1 MKRLLYYIAGLL
13 AVSSCALTESESPIL
28 KEGTDAS
35 RINISGEIA
44 QAYVTRAS
52 DQGFANGDEIGIYVV
67 DYDGATPGELTLNGT
82 RASNLRYTFDEASW
96 KWIPDH
102 EIYYKDKD
110 THIDVYGYYP
120 YSSPASIE
128 EYEFEVR
135 KDQADEG
142 GEGKMGGYEA
152 SDFLWGKAADVAP
165 SDRTINVSFRHMM
178 AAAKVTLVQGTGFD
192 SAEWASLEK
201 SVITE
206 SAIRTSKINL
216 KTGEVAVTGTR
227 PVTGTIAYRSGTDWR
242 CIIVPQTITAGD
254 ALFSLNVGG
263 LPYALRKGDD
273 FTFVAGKQHN
283 FTITVNKRTET
294 GTYEFVLT
302 GESIT
307 PWENDPISHDAVAR
321 EYVIVNVA
329 EAGTLEQQIVAS
341 GKTIDKVRNLKV
353 TGKINC
359 LDFIVMRDKMSS
371 LQSLN
376 LKEARI
382 VEGNTTGL
390 ENYSGPWMYSEPD
403 VFPERA
409 LSDKTSLLHLV
420 LPDVLTRIDAYALS
434 GCLNITGSLIIPE
447 GVTEIRDG
455 AFNMV
460 SGMTGSLYLPST
472 LKKIGNGGVFNRAG
486 FMCELKF
493 PESLTEIG
501 ESAFKECRGLYGELR
516 LPSHLT
522 SLGEHAFRE
531 CGFTGNLV
539 IPQTLT
545 EISNWAFLDT
555 HFGGTLT
562 LHDGITAIGIGAFAS
577 NGFKGELYLPKS
589 LVVLSEDCFNGCDF
603 SGTLVIPDD
612 VATISRG
619 CFAYNWRLMGT
630 ITIPKSVQS
639 IGERAFEQC
648 SSLEGIILEDGVEA
662 IGTRAFYMCTG
673 LGSIV
678 CKSSVPPYLQNG
690 AFDGVAKDNF
700 TLEVPETAI
709 ATYSTE
715 PGWSDFKRI
724 AAYRNLV
731 IRPSI
736 ATAINTSVTRDLV
749 LNADEE
755 WEVESQPDWVTLDK
769 AYGEGKTEI
778 KLTFAQMAQ
787 GSEAR
792 EGEVVFK
799 LKTKDYRT
807 RCKVTQYNY
816 QYGEDEIV
824 TLQSSTKGD
833 NNNIIILGDG
843 FDAKDISEGKL
854 LAAAQQAYGY
864 FFDIEP
870 YKTYKEYFNVYTAI
884 PVSPESG
891 IGNVNRIVY
900 TKFNTKAAGGGVNN
914 GASDWNDIMK
924 YACKAP
930 TITEENLSSTLVIMI
945 PNTTEYA
952 GTCFMFDDGFAV
964 AYCPMSDYGYPM
976 DFRGVVQHEAG
987 GHGFGKLLDEYIYHN
1002 EFIDG
1007 CTCSCCAHDFELA
1020 MAKSM
1025 GYGRNLS
1032 LTGKMS
1038 EVDWAHLIFHP
1049 KYSGI
1054 VDVFEGGYF
1063 HTRSVY
1069 RSEQNSCMN
1078 NDIPYYST
1086 ISRQAM
1092 VERIKAIA
1100 GEEFNLEDFIAKDVI
1115 VTASTMSHMPTKS
1128 FDSATQF
1135 VPMSQVHSHPEF
1147 MGKCPAIKW

>member
-1 MKRLLYYIAGLL
+1 MKKVLYIIAGL
-13 AVSSCALTESESPIL
+13 AVSACALTESESPIL
-28 KEGTDAS
+28 KEGADAS
-35 RINISGEIA
+35 RIRIGGEIA
-44 QAYVTRAS
+44 QAYVTRAN
-52 DQGFANGDEIGIYVV
+52 DQGFADGDEIGIYVV
-67 DYDGATPGELTLNGT
+67 DYEAGVPGELTVNGT
-82 RASNLRYTFDEASW
+82 RASNLRFTFDEAAW
-96 KWIPDH
+96 TWIPDH
-102 EIYYKDKD
+102 EIYYKDKN

-120 YSSPASIE
+120 YGSPESIE
-128 EYEFEVR
+128 AYSFEVQ
-135 KDQADEG
+135 KNQADEG
-142 GEGKMGGYEA
+142 GNGKMGAYEA
-152 SDFLWGKAADVAP
+152 SDFLWGKAEDVAP
-165 SDRTINVSFRHMM
+165 SDRTINVGFHHMM
-178 AAAKVTLVQGTGFD
+178 AQAKITLVQGTGFD

-206 SAIRTSKINL
+206 SAIRTSTINI
-216 KTGEVAVTGTR
+216 KTGVVTVTGSR
-227 PVTGTIAYRSGTDWR
+227 PETGTIAHRNGNEWR
-242 CIIVPQTITAGD
+242 CIIVPQTISAGD

-294 GTYEFVLT
+294 GTYEFVLS

-321 EYVIVNVA
+321 EYVVVNVE
-329 EAGTLEQQIVAS
+329 EAGTLEQQIIAS
-341 GKTIDKVRNLKV
+341 GKTVERIRNLKV
-353 TGKINC
+353 IGKINC
-359 LDFIVMRDKMSS
+359 LDFIVMRDKMTS

-376 LKEARI
+376 LKEVRI
-382 VEGNTTGL
+382 VEGNSTSL
-390 ENYSGPWMYSEPD
+390 EGYDGPWMNSEPD
-403 VFPERA
+403 VIPVRA
-409 LSDKTSLLHLV
+409 MSDKTSLLHLV
-420 LPDVLTRIDAYALS
+420 LPDVITRIDDYAFS
-434 GCLNITGSLIIPE
+434 GCLNITGSLVIPE
-447 GVTEIRDG
+447 GVTEIRNG

-472 LKKIGNGGVFNRAG
+472 LNKIGDGGVFNRAG

-493 PESLTEIG
+493 PENLTEIG

-516 LPSHLT
+516 LPSHLK

-531 CGFTGNLV
+531 CGFTGNLL

-545 EISNWAFLDT
+545 EIKNWAFLDT

-562 LHDGITAIGIGAFAS
+562 LHDGITAIGIGAFAGD
-577 NGFKGELYLPKS
+577 GFKGELLLPKS
-589 LVVLSEDCFNGCDF
+589 LAVLSEDCFNGCDF
-603 SGTLVIPDD
+603 SGNLIIPED

-619 CFAYNWRLMGT
+619 CFAYNWRLIGT

-700 TLEVPETAI
+700 TLEVPESAVV
-709 ATYSTE
+709 TYSTE

-731 IRPSI
+731 IRPSL

-749 LNADEE
+749 LNADDE
-755 WEVESQPDWVTLDK
+755 WVVESQPDWVTLDK
-769 AYGEGKTEI
+769 TSGTGKTEL

-792 EGEVVFK
+792 NGEVVFK
-799 LKTKDYRT
+799 LRDKDYRT
-807 RCKVTQYNY
+807 RCQVTQYNY
-816 QYGEDEIV
+816 QYAEDEVISLN
-824 TLQSSTKGD
+824 TSSKGD

-843 FDAKDISEGKL
+843 FNAKDISEGKL
-854 LAAAQQAYGY
+854 MSAAQEAYGY

-884 PVSPESG
+884 SVSPESG

-900 TKFNTKAAGGGVNN
+900 NRFNTKAAGGGVNN
-914 GASDWNDIMK
+914 GDSDWNEIMK
-924 YACKAP
+924 YACKAH
-930 TITEENLSSTLVIMI
+930 TISESNLGSTLVIMI

-1002 EFIDG
+1002 EFVDG
-1007 CTCSCCAHDFELA
+1007 CKCSCCPHDFDLLT
-1020 MAKSM
+1020 AKSK

-1038 EVDWAHLIFHP
+1038 EVDWAHFIFHP

-1054 VDVFEGGYF
+1054 VDVFEGGFF

-1100 GEEFNLEDFIAKDVI
+1100 GEEFDLDEFIAKDVI
-1115 VTASTMSHMPTKS
+1115 VSSSTMSTLSTKS
-1128 FDSATQF
+1128 LDYKTQI
-1135 VPMSQVHSHPEF
+1135 VPMSQMHSHPEF
-1147 MGKCPAIKW
+1147 MGKRPAIKW